1 MNNEHIFS
9 YHDNGEITKD
19 EQERRK
25 QFLERVLMLA
35 LMIKYL

>member
-9 YHDNGEITKD
+9 YYDNGEITKD
-19 EQERRK
+19 EQERRNI
-25 QFLERVLMLA
+25 FLENLLMIA

>member
-9 YHDNGEITKD
+9 YYDNGEITKD
-19 EQERRK
+19 EQEWRK
-25 QFLERVLMLA
+25 QFLEEVLLVA